1 MLEQEKNP
9 RISGFCIYFCGSI
22 LISLFVM
29 STITTHQAYSVGSEQ
44 YSFVGKWGSKGV
56 GHGMFSQAS
65 GITTDSNGN
74 VYVGD
79 LTGVSGKIQKFTSN
93 GTFITSW
100 GNLGFGPG
108 AFTNPTQLFCRF

>member
-1 MLEQEKNP
+1 MIVL
-9 RISGFCIYFCGSI
+9 
-22 LISLFVM
+22 
-29 STITTHQAYSVGSEQ
+29 STIPTHQAYSVGSNS

-108 AFTNPTQLFCRF
+108 AFTNPTQFCRF